1 VVRVED
7 VYLCDKSKEVNNIH
21 YLKALIQK
29 LMLELKRVKAEH
41 GLDLY
46 LDEALIAMMEAE
58 CKSLDI
64 EDII

>member
-1 VVRVED
+1 M
-7 VYLCDKSKEVNNIH
+7 YLCDKSKEVNNIH
-21 YLKALIQK
+21 YLKAMIQK
-29 LMLELKRVKAEH
+29 LLLELRRIKTEH

-46 LDEALIAMMEAE
+46 LDEALVAMMEAE